1 MSTAAVPMLFNALNG
16 AEVKEI
22 ILRKVRAAF
31 EDDTRFR
38 QSTTYPNLQFTF
50 TLGMK
55 YEPGNNQQV
64 IVNGKADATAKL
76 QAQQDVIANLEAA
89 MRDRDEKFRDIE
101 QQAAL
106 IITENEKLKF
116 ELKDANDFIQK
127 LHADKQALLA
137 ARDKPA
143 AVAFTTNPVY
153 NLDAIANGGEIV
165 VAAESEVLDEPDKL
179 RESGE
184 TEPIEIEFTGG
195 GEAVG
200 DLIPVSQTI
209 GKPPGAVVLKDDQ
222 GVAYNTRD
230 IQPARGATVESGKPP
245 AGVKGRP
252 RG

>member
-1 MSTAAVPMLFNALNG
+1 MLFNALNG

-143 AVAFTTNPVY
+143 AEAFTNPTY
-153 NLDAIANGGEIV
+153 DLDAIANGGEIV

-179 RESGE
+179 REDRR
-184 TEPIEIEFTGG
+184 
-195 GEAVG
+195 AHV
-200 DLIPVSQTI
+200 
-209 GKPPGAVVLKDDQ
+209 
-222 GVAYNTRD
+222 
-230 IQPARGATVESGKPP
+230 
-245 AGVKGRP
+245 
-252 RG
+252 